1 MIGAGCSNIDSI
13 MIRSIDCS
21 FSIFSSGIQINVYK
35 WITELVQEDSFRGA
49 AQCLASASQV
59 CLSLSQFGY
68 LNSSWSVWWERL
80 NMHLQEQASSWAGW
94 SSSCWAVFPIFPFLH
109 ELQHMLKHPVL
120 WDIWATYFHSKE
132 EGPPFLSEAARR
144 ADGTDS
150 PAWAAPGAE
159 DSPGNEVGSEL
170 TCTRALQAE
179 VLQAACAGARSSRWK
194 EMEKGD
200 SSQLKQHCFA
210 ERNGKFAVPAG
221 LRQMTMA
228 PRE

>member
-1 MIGAGCSNIDSI
+1 M
-13 MIRSIDCS
+13 
-21 FSIFSSGIQINVYK
+21 
-35 WITELVQEDSFRGA
+35 
-49 AQCLASASQV
+49 
-59 CLSLSQFGY
+59 
-68 LNSSWSVWWERL
+68 
-80 NMHLQEQASSWAGW
+80 
-94 SSSCWAVFPIFPFLH
+94 
-109 ELQHMLKHPVL
+109 
-120 WDIWATYFHSKE
+120 
-132 EGPPFLSEAARR
+132 SEAARR

-179 VLQAACAGARSSRWK
+179 VLQAACAGERSSRWK